1 MQNSVFK
8 FDIICLSE
16 SCLNAEILSS
26 VSDSQIPSYNFD
38 RMGHPSNTKRRGVCL
53 NYKILI
59 ASESHR
65 YISSRMYKF

>member
-16 SCLNAEILSS
+16 SCLNSEILSS
-26 VSDSQIPSYNFD
+26 DSNSQIRSYNFD

-65 YISSRMYKF
+65 YIPSRMYKF